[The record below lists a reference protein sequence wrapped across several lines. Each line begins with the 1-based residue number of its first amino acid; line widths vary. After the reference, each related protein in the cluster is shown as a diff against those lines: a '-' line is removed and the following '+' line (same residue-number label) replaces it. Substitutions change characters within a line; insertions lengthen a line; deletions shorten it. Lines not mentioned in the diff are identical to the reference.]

1 MKTKNN
7 KMIGFR
13 ISKGILSVFFK
24 LFFHPKIIGRE
35 NIPETGGVILAGN
48 HRHIFDPCMPII
60 STKRPVHYM
69 AKKELFSGIFGW
81 FFKLVGCISVDRGHD
96 NTLAKNEAIKVLE
109 EGKVL
114 GIFPEGTRNKTNDIL
129 LPFKYG
135 AVSMSKKTN
144 AYIVP
149 FAITGKYKLFNN
161 DLTIKFGKAFIA
173 SSDLDEANNLLS
185 DRIKGLIL
193 ESSKKSGK

>member
-1 MKTKNN
+1 MKMKNN

-69 AKKELFSGIFGW
+69 AKKELLSGIFGW

-109 EGKVL
+109 EGEVL
-114 GIFPEGTRNKTNDIL
+114 GIFPEGTRNKTNKIL

-161 DLTIKFGKAFIA
+161 NLTIKFGKAFIA

-185 DRIKGLIL
+185 DRIKWLIL

>member
-81 FFKLVGCISVDRGHD
+81 FFKLVGCIPVDRGHD

-109 EGKVL
+109 EGEVL
-114 GIFPEGTRNKTNDIL
+114 GIFPEGTRNKTDDIL

-173 SSDLDEANNLLS
+173 SSDLDEANNLLN

>member
-1 MKTKNN
+1 MKTKND

-13 ISKGILSVFFK
+13 ILKGILSVFFK

-35 NIPETGGVILAGN
+35 NIPDTGGVILAGN

-81 FFKLVGCISVDRGHD
+81 FFKMAGCISVDRGHD
-96 NTLAKNEAIKVLE
+96 NTSAKSQAIKVLE
-109 EGKVL
+109 MGNVL
-114 GIFPEGTRNKTNDIL
+114 GIFPEGTRNKTDDIL

-135 AVSMSKKTN
+135 AVSLSKKTN

-149 FAITGKYKLFNN
+149 FAITGKYRLFNN
-161 DLTIKFGKAFIA
+161 GLTIRFGEGFTV
-173 SSDLDEANNLLS
+173 SGDLDEANNLLK
-185 DRIKGLIL
+185 DKIKDLIL

>member
-1 MKTKNN
+1 
-7 KMIGFR
+7 MIGFR

-185 DRIKGLIL
+185 DRIKWLIL

>member
-48 HRHIFDPCMPII
+48 HRHIFDPCMPFI
-60 STKRPVHYM
+60 SSKRRVDYL

-81 FFKLVGCISVDRGHD
+81 FFKLVGCIPVDRGHD

>member
-81 FFKLVGCISVDRGHD
+81 FFKLVGCIPVDRGHD

>member
-24 LFFHPKIIGRE
+24 LLFHPKIIGRG

>member
-69 AKKELFSGIFGW
+69 AKKELLSGIFGW

>member
-81 FFKLVGCISVDRGHD
+81 FFKLVGC
-96 NTLAKNEAIKVLE
+96 
-109 EGKVL
+109 
-114 GIFPEGTRNKTNDIL
+114 
-129 LPFKYG
+129 
-135 AVSMSKKTN
+135 
-144 AYIVP
+144 
-149 FAITGKYKLFNN
+149 
-161 DLTIKFGKAFIA
+161 
-173 SSDLDEANNLLS
+173 
-185 DRIKGLIL
+185 
-193 ESSKKSGK
+193 

>member
-81 FFKLVGCISVDRGHD
+81 FFKLVGCIPVDRGHD

-109 EGKVL
+109 EGEVL

>member
-81 FFKLVGCISVDRGHD
+81 FFKLVGCIPVDRGHD

-109 EGKVL
+109 EGEVL

-173 SSDLDEANNLLS
+173 SSDLDETNNLLS